1 MAENPPENDPA
12 TENQAEASDNNAQQG
27 SSPDTETGLFA
38 TPGPDPNTPV
48 PFSKKLKLFV
58 CTHFKGIAT
67 LVVPLILMPILTPF
81 PPQKWQWC
89 AYCLCLMAVY
99 WVFECIPLSV
109 TSFFPVIIFPLA
121 NVMPTRTTCKAYMN
135 DTVGMFLGSIILAA
149 AVEQSGLHK
158 RLALYS
164 IKIIGYSHLKMLF
177 AVAFVTMFVSM
188 WITNTATATMMVPIV
203 FALLR
208 VYESQKLY
216 KIYDVNEKTG
226 EKTSTP
232 ITSCYFCCITFA
244 ATIGGI
250 GTLVGTVTNLVFKG
264 LFATTFPAAPE
275 YISFPMFSAF
285 AIPYMI
291 AMNSAMYLF
300 LAVFYMGL
308 FRGNSQAAKD
318 VRIPPEG
325 QLLAKRKVESE
336 IKALGPLSCH
346 ETMVLILFSLSMVM
360 FFSRSPQIF
369 PGWADKILDFF
380 LIKDYKFIKDSAAA
394 TFVIFLM
401 VILPATS
408 AIFKNFSAK
417 YEDELPKRRI
427 PSCLDW
433 DVMNKSMPYSFAF
446 LLGGGFALS
455 TAAGKK
461 YSDLNGKIGEAL
473 SKLEGMPNA
482 AILFI
487 LILFT
492 VFVTNFAS
500 NVAVCNV
507 IAPIAVQLALK
518 VNVNPL
524 WYVIAAGVSSSYAL
538 MIPVGTPG
546 NLIVQSAANV
556 PTPHMIVAGSGP
568 TVSTLFFTWF
578 FLYFY
583 APIIWPILKNPTP
596 EWLSSNA

>member
-308 FRGNSQAAKD
+308 FS
-318 VRIPPEG
+318 
-325 QLLAKRKVESE
+325 
-336 IKALGPLSCH
+336 
-346 ETMVLILFSLSMVM
+346 
-360 FFSRSPQIF
+360 
-369 PGWADKILDFF
+369 
-380 LIKDYKFIKDSAAA
+380 IKDSAAA